1 MVEVRDI
8 LVSVFDRWS
17 GKILFVSLF
26 MLLCP
31 TLKSL
36 FSVRMNS
43 F

>member
-1 MVEVRDI
+1 MIVRDV

-17 GKILFVSLF
+17 GKMFFVFLFIV
-26 MLLCP
+26 LCP

-36 FSVRMNS
+36 FSVRINS